1 MGNETGYLV
10 AMSLDSRPEP
20 LRLAPGTVVT
30 LESNYTA
37 EDHFG
42 VMALCARCSACSA
55 SRLLRGGQSRC
66 LGIAMVAQLCG
77 LSKHCGLRHFCS
89 SAAAQ
94 LQVIMWHQL
103 ATDACSTLGA
113 GQDVRGLRRLR
124 HQLPW
129 CCHVQIR

>member
-42 VMALCARCSACSA
+42 VMALCAPVLCALYKLPA
-55 SRLLRGGQSRC
+55 AWGPITLLR
-66 LGIAMVAQLCG
+66 IAMVAWLCG
-77 LSKHCGLRHFCS
+77 LAKHCGLQSLGS

-103 ATDACSTLGA
+103 ATGACSTLGA
-113 GQDVRGLRRLR
+113 GQDVRGLCRL
-124 HQLPW
+124 
-129 CCHVQIR
+129 